1 MGISLT
7 HLTMASEIKQDMPP
21 SGGYKPI
28 RYARRLPARPISAG
42 AMFGITA
49 AITVAGFAMVAK
61 GNAARRNEED
71 EKIRAR
77 MALVPL
83 LQAEEDRRYVAL
95 DLARKEEEAELMGWK
110 GGTQTLPRYTT
121 HATGSLLPA
130 PLPSPPCSNK
140 F

>member
-7 HLTMASEIKQDMPP
+7 HLTMASQIKQDMPP

-83 LQAEEDRRYVAL
+83 LQAEE
-95 DLARKEEEAELMGWK
+95 AELMAGVEGWD
-110 GGTQTLPRYTT
+110 TDIASVYHTRDWVP
-121 HATGSLLPA
+121 PA
-130 PLPSPPCSNK
+130 GASP
-140 F
+140 